1 MALICP
7 EGFLYIRDRAK
18 DVIIRGGENIAS
30 AEVEN
35 EVFKDDRIA
44 ECAAVAVPDD
54 RLGELVGI
62 AVSLA
67 PGRKATPESVL
78 ATAHPRLRHPA
89 RPVVCVVL
97 DALPRNANG
106 KMVKSDIKKIV
117 AEKWEAMGRAKVD
130 IVGHSR
136 DLAKAK
142 L

>member
-1 MALICP
+1 
-7 EGFLYIRDRAK
+7 
-18 DVIIRGGENIAS
+18 
-30 AEVEN
+30 
-35 EVFKDDRIA
+35 
-44 ECAAVAVPDD
+44 
-54 RLGELVGI
+54 
-62 AVSLA
+62 
-67 PGRKATPESVL
+67 
-78 ATAHPRLRHPA
+78 
-89 RPVVCVVL
+89 VCVVL